1 MLQKYGIS
9 LARYCPALAARQTH
23 VNDYCNSVGWVL
35 MSGDAEYLSSVLCEQ
50 LLDVGHEVTIVDIQN
65 R

>member
-1 MLQKYGIS
+1 
-9 LARYCPALAARQTH
+9 
-23 VNDYCNSVGWVL
+23 